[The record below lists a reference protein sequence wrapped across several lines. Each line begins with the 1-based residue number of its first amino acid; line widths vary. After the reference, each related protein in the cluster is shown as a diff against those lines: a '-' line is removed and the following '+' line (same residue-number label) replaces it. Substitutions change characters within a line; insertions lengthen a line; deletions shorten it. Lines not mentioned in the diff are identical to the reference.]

1 MTMDSSNATETA
13 VANLGHNATN
23 TFTCPTS
30 KDSIFSKG
38 LKIFWYFAIIGLSLL
53 GNAVVV
59 WVVRRSPR
67 MRTVT
72 NYFIVN
78 VSLADLLTTLFNMLP
93 TLFWIIQGVDVWY
106 IGGTFGEALCKLFQF
121 FQLVSISCSVLSMA
135 AIAFDRF
142 FAIFRPLKRTISFPC
157 AKKIIVAIWLASI
170 VFSCPNLYVLRL
182 QEIDGVVYCVEK
194 WSPLFD
200 EASSPLAY
208 TIALFIGLYALP
220 LLIIGIIY
228 TTVIIRLWS
237 RTTPGQNSITNRS
250 NRERTNK
257 KVLKMLITVVVV
269 FGVCWLPLYVRMFLL
284 FSYPARYLCGLP
296 YHLDFITLYFGHA
309 NSAVNPYIYVIF
321 NENFRKG
328 FKAVI
333 MKRHPESERM
343 SSTRMPS
350 AQLQQEKTTL
360 LLKRLKKNTKSMTR
374 SGNDNSSALVR
385 DKDAVLVIEEPSSPH
400 H

>member
-1 MTMDSSNATETA
+1 MDSSHTSETV
-13 VANLGHNATN
+13 VANLGQNATS
-23 TFTCPTS
+23 TFACPES

-106 IGGTFGEALCKLFQF
+106 IGGAFGEALCKLFQF

-142 FAIFRPLKRTISFPC
+142 FAIFRPLKRTISFPG
-157 AKKIIVAIWLASI
+157 AKKIIVVIWLASL

-182 QEIDGVVYCVEK
+182 EQIDDVVYCVEK

-200 EASSPLAY
+200 EATSPLAY

-220 LLIIGIIY
+220 LLIIGVLY

-269 FGVCWLPLYVRMFLL
+269 FAVCWLPLYVRMFLL
-284 FSYPARYLCGLP
+284 FSYPVRYLCGLP
-296 YHLDFITLYFGHA
+296 YHLDFITLYLGHA

-333 MKRHPESERM
+333 MKQHPDSERM
-343 SSTRMPS
+343 SSTRMPT
-350 AQLQQEKTTL
+350 AHLQQEKTTL
-360 LLKRLKKNTKSMTR
+360 LLKRLKRKSRSTTKSE
-374 SGNDNSSALVR
+374 NDGAGALVG
-385 DKDAVLVIEEPSSPH
+385 DKDSALVIEEPSSH
-400 H
+400 HH

>member
-1 MTMDSSNATETA
+1 MDFPNTSDPA
-13 VANLGHNATN
+13 VATLGKNTTN
-23 TFTCPTS
+23 TLACPES

-53 GNAVVV
+53 GNALVV
-59 WVVRRSPR
+59 WVVRRTAR

-72 NYFIVN
+72 NYFIVD

-93 TLFWIIQGVDVWY
+93 TLFWIIQGVDIWY

-142 FAIFRPLKRTISFPC
+142 FAIFRPLKRTISFPR
-157 AKKIIVAIWLASI
+157 AKQIIVAIWLASI
-170 VFSCPNLYVLRL
+170 VFSCPNLYALRL
-182 QEIDGVVYCVEK
+182 EQIGGVVYCVEK

-200 EASSPLAY
+200 EAKSPLAY

-220 LLIIGIIY
+220 LFIIAVIY
-228 TTVIIRLWS
+228 TTVILRLWS

-269 FGVCWLPLYVRMFLL
+269 FAVCWLPLYVRMFLL
-284 FSYPARYLCGLP
+284 FSFPVKYLCGLP
-296 YHLDFITLYFGHA
+296 YHMDFITLYLGHA

-333 MKRHPESERM
+333 MKQHPESERM
-343 SSTRMPS
+343 SSTKIQTTP
-350 AQLQQEKTTL
+350 LQQERTTL
-360 LLKRLKKNTKSMTR
+360 LLKRLKKNGKSTTKTE
-374 SGNDNSSALVR
+374 NDGHSAFVR
-385 DKDAVLVIEEPSSPH
+385 DKDPELVIEEPSSSRH
-400 H
+400 